1 MATGLEVELD
11 GSNLLLNWSTCS
23 ICMYVCMYV
32 CMYAYIFMYTW
43 GIRYIRIYNEI
54 VCTTEA
60 YDTKYIVIL
69 EILIEQKRVVSV
81 VSAVCVCVC
90 VCVCE

>member
-1 MATGLEVELD
+1 MR
-11 GSNLLLNWSTCS
+11 
-23 ICMYVCMYV
+23 YV
-32 CMYAYIFMYTW
+32 
-43 GIRYIRIYNEI
+43 RINNEI

-81 VSAVCVCVC
+81 VCAVCLVMMMSYHHRRRHRLDRSGLLGKEWACAHC
-90 VCVCE
+90 AAESGL